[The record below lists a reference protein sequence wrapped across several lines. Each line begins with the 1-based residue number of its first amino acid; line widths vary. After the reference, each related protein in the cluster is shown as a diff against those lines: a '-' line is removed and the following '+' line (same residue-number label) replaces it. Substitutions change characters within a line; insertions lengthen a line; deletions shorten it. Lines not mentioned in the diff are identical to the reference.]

1 MHADGMTAATVST
14 VNVLREITVG
24 AYGDTAIDKRP
35 VDGPV
40 QVSAAG
46 LHGDV
51 QLNAGHGGADRA
63 VYAYAEEDAT
73 WWARELGRDIPPGL
87 FGENLRTRGLEVT
100 GAVIGELWRI
110 GEVLLEV
117 RMPRSP
123 CENLSHRMGLDGFHR
138 EFRASGRVGAM
149 LRVREVGSIRPG
161 SAVVVEHHPDHGVT
175 IADLAVRLS
184 AADGRRLLHS
194 GASLAPRVR
203 ARARRIVART
213 PAASVQ

>member
-73 WWARELGRDIPPGL
+73 WWARELGREIPPGL
-87 FGENLRTRGLEVT
+87 ST
-100 GAVIGELWRI
+100 GSSSRRRDPPTAT
-110 GEVLLEV
+110 
-117 RMPRSP
+117 
-123 CENLSHRMGLDGFHR
+123 
-138 EFRASGRVGAM
+138 
-149 LRVREVGSIRPG
+149 
-161 SAVVVEHHPDHGVT
+161 T
-175 IADLAVRLS
+175 IK
-184 AADGRRLLHS
+184 RLL
-194 GASLAPRVR
+194 PRLV
-203 ARARRIVART
+203 T
-213 PAASVQ
+213 MPA